1 MVILSFI
8 YTGNNQDLADKITEI
23 YLLEIMSSITST
35 QVLGGITVP
44 KTPAI
49 DAALSYARSH
59 ADDRTYNHI
68 VRSFLF
74 GFCIASK
81 LPHLKDR
88 DLEVHAVSAIL
99 HDLGWD
105 STGELISKD
114 KRFEVDG
121 ADAARNFLRT
131 LKAEQGGGWDS
142 RRLQLVWDAIA
153 LHTTFSI
160 VCYKEP
166 EVVACWMG
174 ILADFTG
181 PDNSPG
187 GSLTWDEYN
196 SIVKEYP
203 RLKLITG
210 VKEILCGFCKSK
222 PETTYDNLVG
232 TFGEKYVEG
241 YSLKEHKAVDVF
253 DACPLPDSF

>member
-1 MVILSFI
+1 
-8 YTGNNQDLADKITEI
+8 
-23 YLLEIMSSITST
+23 MSSSTTST

-49 DAALSYARSH
+49 DAALAYARAH
-59 ADDRTYNHI
+59 ADDRIYNHI

-81 LPHLKDR
+81 LPQFKDR

-105 STGELISKD
+105 STGELISKN
-114 KRFEVDG
+114 KRFEVDS
-121 ADAARNFLRT
+121 AEAARNFLHS
-131 LKAEQGGGWDS
+131 LKTDEHGSWDS

-160 VCYKEP
+160 VPYKEP
-166 EVVACWMG
+166 EVVACWLG

-181 PDNSPG
+181 PDHSPE

-196 SIVKEYP
+196 TIVKEFP
-203 RLKLITG
+203 RLKLVTG
-210 VKEILCGFCKSK
+210 VKEIFCEFCKTK

-241 YSLKEHKAVDVF
+241 FSLKEHMAVETF